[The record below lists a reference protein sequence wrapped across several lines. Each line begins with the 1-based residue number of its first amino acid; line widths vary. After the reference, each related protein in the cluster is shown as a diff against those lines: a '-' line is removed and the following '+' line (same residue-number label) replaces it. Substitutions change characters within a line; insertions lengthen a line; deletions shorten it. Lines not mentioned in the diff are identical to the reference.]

1 MNRCGYI
8 EQNEL
13 FIGSMTVREHLI
25 FQVKYLFPFQLNN
38 ILLCKK

>member
-13 FIGSMTVREHLI
+13 FIGSMTVLEHLT
-25 FQVKYLFPFQLNN
+25 FQVRDLFEIFFY
-38 ILLCKK
+38 